1 MVEIDARVV
10 EACKAHLPSIGTA
23 WDDPRLDLRIGDG
36 IAFVKESD
44 TEPFDVIFLDG
55 SDPIGPSAG
64 LYDEAFYRGCARVLA
79 PHGVFA
85 LQSESPFLM
94 REIFLQIQGN
104 AAPGVRA
111 GGSVL
116 RAGPDLR
123 LRDMVVDLRI
133 AGDRSDGDR
142 GCSRRTDRGAI
153 ALLQPRHPPRRLRGA
168 ERSPVAESEGGTR
181 AMSLH
186 ATAPDAH
193 CQPG

>member
-55 SDPIGPSAG
+55 SDPIGPSTG

-94 REIFLQIQGN
+94 REIFLQIQETLRRVFERVDPYFGP
-104 AAPGVRA
+104 AP
-111 GGSVL
+111 
-116 RAGPDLR
+116 
-123 LRDMVVDLRI
+123 I
-133 AGDRSDGDR
+133 Y
-142 GCSRRTDRGAI
+142 GCGIWS
-153 ALLQPRHPPRRLRGA
+153 
-168 ERSPVAESEGGTR
+168 
-181 AMSLH
+181 
-186 ATAPDAH
+186 
-193 CQPG
+193 